1 MVDYEQSTPYVLLF
15 STLALELLAFMTSH
29 MVDSRNFNTLHEGL
43 FKRCIYP
50 IKDPS
55 LVGENQFSCLWWS
68 ADTFS
73 ADRGFLTYL
82 IVFFFINKKF
92 RLRFI

>member
-15 STLALELLAFMTSH
+15 STLVLELFAFMTSH
-29 MVDSRNFNTLHEGL
+29 MVDSRNFTTLHEGL

-50 IKDPS
+50 VRD
-55 LVGENQFSCLWWS
+55 GENTFNCLWWS

-73 ADRGFLTYL
+73 SDRG
-82 IVFFFINKKF
+82 
-92 RLRFI
+92 